1 MSEIH
6 QLGEH
11 TFYIEQTTNVGVYIY
26 ENKCCLIDAGIDKSF
41 GKAILNIIDERK
53 WKLEKIFLTHSH
65 ADHAGACAYLKEQTG
80 CAVYAPGV
88 CAQLVR
94 YPYLIPTTLYGGF
107 PSARMRSKFV
117 MPEACECEELSE
129 SVMPKGLSFMH
140 IDGHDFE
147 QAAFC
152 TSDKVWFIGD
162 AVSDKTTIDR
172 YRIPFLYDIKAH
184 LSSLERLKNTEGKI
198 FVPSHSKPVNE
209 IKTLC
214 DENTADV
221 FEVCAVIK
229 RLCEN
234 AISIDELIAKLLGE
248 FGIKLYVMQ
257 YELIGETARSY
268 LSFLTER
275 KEIECVFNEN
285 RLLWKKVLDKKL

>member
-11 TFYIEQTTNVGVYIY
+11 TFYIDQTTNVGVYVY
-26 ENKCCLIDAGIDKSF
+26 GKNCCLIDAGLDKSI
-41 GKAILNIIDERK
+41 GETVLKLITDKGL
-53 WKLEKIFLTHSH
+53 KLEKIFLTHSH

-80 CAVYAPGV
+80 CTVYAPGV

-94 YPYLIPTTLYGGF
+94 YPHLIPTTLYGGF

-129 SVMPKGLSFMH
+129 SVLPKGLSFMH

-147 QAAFC
+147 QVAFC
-152 TSDKVWFIGD
+152 TSDMVWFIGD

-184 LSSLERLKNTEGKI
+184 LSSLERLKNTKGKI
-198 FVPSHSKPVNE
+198 FVPSHSVLVNE

-214 DENTADV
+214 DENAADV
-221 FEVCAVIK
+221 FEVCTVIK
-229 RLCEN
+229 RLCQN

-268 LSFLTER
+268 LSYLTEKR
-275 KEIECVFNEN
+275 EISCVFDGNK
-285 RLLWKKVLDKKL
+285 LLWKIV